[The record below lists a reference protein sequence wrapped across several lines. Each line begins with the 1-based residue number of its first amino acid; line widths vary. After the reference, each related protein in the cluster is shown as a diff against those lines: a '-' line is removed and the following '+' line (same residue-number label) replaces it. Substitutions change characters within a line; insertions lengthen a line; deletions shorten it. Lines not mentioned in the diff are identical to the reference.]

1 MNNPIALIFGN
12 GQDTAYLSKFL
23 LEKNYQVVVATRRS
37 GSSNNWRMKELKI
50 DNNPN
55 LIFEWCDI
63 TEGSRV
69 NEIVNKYK
77 PSECYN
83 LAAMSFV
90 QSSFDHPVSSSFVNF
105 NGHLNIL
112 ESIKYYSPK
121 TKVYFAASSEMYG
134 KVQEVPQTEKTP
146 FYPRSPYAV
155 SKLAAY
161 WIGVN
166 YRESHSLYICNGILF
181 NHESKFRGEE
191 FITRKV
197 TKKVAEI
204 KFKIEAGLPFTP
216 LIVGNVESKRDWGS
230 AEDYVRGMWLML
242 QHSIPDDYVLAT
254 GKTYSIKE
262 FITKAFQY
270 VDIEIKWMGEGH
282 GIFAVDKN
290 NNVIVKTD
298 EKFYRP
304 CEVDL
309 LIGDANKAKKVLNW
323 EPKITLDELIAD
335 MIDADIKRLS
345 Y

>member
-1 MNNPIALIFGN
+1 MNNSTALIFGN
-12 GQDTAYLSKFL
+12 GQDTAYLSRFL
-23 LEKNYQVVVATRRS
+23 LEKNYQVIVATRRS

-69 NEIVNKYK
+69 NEIINNYK
-77 PSECYN
+77 PLECYN

-90 QSSFDHPVSSSFVNF
+90 QSSFDHPISSSLINF
-105 NGHLNIL
+105 NGHLNVL
-112 ESIKYYSPK
+112 EAIKNYSPK
-121 TKVYFAASSEMYG
+121 TKVYFASSSETYG

-161 WIGVN
+161 WAGVN
-166 YRESHSLYICNGILF
+166 YRESFGLHVCNGILF
-181 NHESKFRGEE
+181 NHSSPMRGEE

-204 KFKIEAGLPFTP
+204 KFKIEAGLSFTS

-242 QHSIPDDYVLAT
+242 QYPMADDYVLAT

-270 VDIEIKWMGEGH
+270 VDIEIEWNGEGYET
-282 GIFAVDKN
+282 FATDKN
-290 NNVIVKTD
+290 DNIIVKTD

-309 LIGDANKAKKVLNW
+309 LIGDSSKARKILNW
-323 EPKITLDELIAD
+323 EPKMTLDDLIAE
-335 MIDADIKRLS
+335 MIDADIRRLP